1 MKVRYVSSIIVEMD
15 LDEAQIIAD
24 FIRERMVG
32 TKLDSKDVGVLVSL
46 KDYLERET
54 DREA

>member
-15 LDEAQIIAD
+15 EEEAEIVHN

-32 TKLDSKDVGVLVSL
+32 TTLDPKDVGVLVTL
-46 KDYLERET
+46 KDYLEKET
-54 DREA
+54 EREA